1 MEDVKKKDLNKAFRD
16 ENCNVSGPQ
25 NNSRRPSISIVGVFK
40 GEEREGKTEKIFK
53 EILSEN
59 FSNLMETINLY
70 IEEAP
75 QILKHRKFEET
86 QH

>member
-1 MEDVKKKDLNKAFRD
+1 M
-16 ENCNVSGPQ
+16 
-25 NNSRRPSISIVGVFK
+25 
-40 GEEREGKTEKIFK
+40 
-53 EILSEN
+53 SEN
-59 FSNLMETINLY
+59 FPNLMETINLY